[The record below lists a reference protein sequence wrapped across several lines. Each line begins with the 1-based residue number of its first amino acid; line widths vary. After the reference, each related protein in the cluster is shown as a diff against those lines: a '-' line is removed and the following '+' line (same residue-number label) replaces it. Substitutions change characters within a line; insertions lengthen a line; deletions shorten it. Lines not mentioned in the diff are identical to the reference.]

1 MTYGCNTREILSMNL
16 LRAAGTVSALTL
28 LSRITGL
35 IRENVTATLF
45 GASPLTDA
53 FFVAFRLP
61 NLLRRMFAEGAFS
74 QAFVP
79 LLAQARG
86 DDSESERAEAATLID
101 RVATLLFWILVL
113 VSILGV
119 AGAPLLVLAMAGGLS
134 RTPEAFDAA
143 VLMTRWMFPYILL
156 ISMVAL
162 ASGVLNTWRRFAV
175 PAATPVLLNLSMI
188 SAGWGLSSHLDPP
201 VLSLAAGVMLGGVLQ
216 LAIQIP
222 ALARL
227 GLLPK
232 VRLDLFRA
240 LRDSMRDARVRKLLA
255 QMAPATLAVSV
266 AQISLIIN
274 TQIASRLAPGSVS
287 WISYADRLMEF
298 PTALLGV
305 ALGTVLLPTLSSAHA
320 AGDHTRY
327 AQLLDSG
334 LRLTVIAALPAMVG
348 MALLAEPLTAL
359 LFHYGRFEAHDVT
372 MTARAVTAYAAGLVP
387 LVAIKI
393 LAPGFY
399 ARQDIR
405 TPVRIGIAVL
415 AATQVMNFVLVPWLD
430 HAGLA
435 AAISAGAW
443 INASLLLFGL
453 VRAGAWRAQP
463 GWGVFSLRVG
473 VAIGALLALCVAG
486 RPWLAWNLEAQS
498 LWWRAGQTLGFVAL
512 AALVYGSSLWL
523 LGLRPKQFTRGFI
536 EANIEAKLAPPP
548 AKP

>member
-1 MTYGCNTREILSMNL
+1 MNL

-35 IRENVTATLF
+35 VRENVTATLF
-45 GASPLTDA
+45 GASPFTDA

-86 DDSESERAEAATLID
+86 DDSDPARAAAATLID

-113 VSILGV
+113 VSIAGV
-119 AGAPLLVLAMAGGLS
+119 AGAPLLVLAMAGGLA
-134 RTPEAFDAA
+134 REPLAFDAA

-175 PAATPVLLNLSMI
+175 PAATPVLLNLAMI
-188 SAGWGLSSHLDPP
+188 GTGWGLSTRFDPP
-201 VLSLAAGVMLGGVLQ
+201 VLALAAGVMVGGFLQ

-227 GLLPK
+227 GLLPR
-232 VRLDLFRA
+232 VRLDLHRA
-240 LRDSMRDARVRKLLA
+240 LGKSLRDARVRKLIA

-305 ALGTVLLPTLSSAHA
+305 ALGTVLLPTLSSAHTS
-320 AGDHTRY
+320 GDHHRY

-334 LRLTVIAALPAMVG
+334 LRLTVVAALPAMVG

-359 LFHYGRFEAHDVT
+359 LFHYGRFGAHDVT
-372 MTARAVTAYAAGLVP
+372 MTAHAVMAYAAGLVP

-415 AATQVMNFVLVPWLD
+415 AATQAMNLVLVPWLD

-443 INASLLLFGL
+443 MNASLLLIGL
-453 VRAGAWRAQP
+453 AKAGAWRAQP
-463 GWGVFSLRVG
+463 GWTGFSLRVA
-473 VAIGALLALCVAG
+473 VAVTALLLLCWFA
-486 RPWLAWNLEAQS
+486 RPWLSWNLAGQS
-498 LWWRAGQTLGFVAL
+498 LLLRAGQTLGFVAVAGLLYL
-512 AALVYGSSLWL
+512 ACLWL
-523 LGLRPKQFTRGFI
+523 LGLRPRQFSQGFI
-536 EANIEAKLAPPP
+536 EPKKEIRTSSDR
-548 AKP
+548 